1 MKQIIVMI
9 AMLILGIGIGT
20 MVMGFSEQAQDI
32 SEVGTNAVSAFNLD
46 AVANAPAE

>member
-20 MVMGFSEQAQDI
+20 MVMSFSSQAEAVKQ
-32 SEVGTNAVSAFNLD
+32 VGIE
-46 AVANAPAE
+46 AVADFNTEAEAE

>member
-20 MVMGFSEQAQDI
+20 MVMGFSEQAAAV
-32 SEVGTNAVSAFNLD
+32 SLVGTEAVSAFNTE
-46 AVANAPAE
+46 ASAE

>member
-20 MVMGFSEQAQDI
+20 MVMGFSTQAESVKQ
-32 SEVGTNAVSAFNLD
+32 VGVAAVTDFNTE
-46 AVANAPAE
+46 AAAE

>member
-20 MVMGFSEQAQDI
+20 MVMGFSVQAGNV
-32 SEVGTNAVSAFNLD
+32 SEVGTTAISEFNTEAKTNAAAF
-46 AVANAPAE
+46 

>member
-20 MVMGFSEQAQDI
+20 MVMGFSAQAEAI
-32 SEVGTNAVSAFNLD
+32 SQVGVGAVTEFNTD
-46 AVANAPAE
+46 AAAQ

>member
-20 MVMGFSEQAQDI
+20 MVMGFSTQAEAVKD
-32 SEVGTNAVSAFNLD
+32 VGVSAVTAFSTE
-46 AVANAPAE
+46 AAAE